1 MLRRDFLVHMMT
13 ATAALAVTRTAIAQ
27 PIQAGAIPTPV
38 YLEMATKGGLFLENT
53 ARDAHAK
60 TRNPN
65 VKRFSRAEVT
75 EQVTLANRIDGY
87 TGGAPVAAGRPGPG
101 GLAGGLV
108 GAPLAVAGGAVNAAT
123 GIAGGVVGGVTGGVL
138 GIPGGGQ
145 QSGMTTDTQKA
156 QILSQLSGMEPGPQY
171 DATFVAASL
180 QGHREARMIHGT
192 YAQTGEDPGLR
203 RIARGALP
211 LIDLH
216 IAQLSRM
223 QGSREG

>member
-27 PIQAGAIPTPV
+27 PAPAGALPTPA

-60 TRNPN
+60 TRDPGL
-65 VKRFSRAEVT
+65 KRFTRAEVT

-101 GLAGGLV
+101 GLVGGLV

-123 GIAGGVVGGVTGGVL
+123 GIAGGVVGGVLGG
-138 GIPGGGQ
+138 PGGGQ
-145 QSGMTTDTQKA
+145 PGGMTSDAQKA

-223 QGSREG
+223 QGGRGGREG